1 LHGVER
7 ITVTPIRLNSAHAE
21 QLCQAADDAF
31 FIMDQDEA
39 AKAAV
44 RLDDYGVVIDFSR
57 QFQIRLRMTDGDDV
71 LVEGPEQDLVVPL
84 EQVRYAVRHL
94 AHQAWQRIAKETDK

>member
-1 LHGVER
+1 MLK
-7 ITVTPIRLNSAHAE
+7 LNPAHAE
-21 QLCQAADDAF
+21 QLRQATTDAF

-39 AKAAV
+39 AKAV
-44 RLDDYGVVIDFSR
+44 IKLDDYGVVIDFSR
-57 QFQIRLRMTDGDDV
+57 QFQIIVRMADGDDI

-94 AHQAWQRIAKETDK
+94 AHQAWQRLAKGADK